1 MCKGGERLNEH
12 MNDTAEYVGLDG
24 IGPYTMRKTFGYWNY
39 KKLY

>member
-1 MCKGGERLNEH
+1 MMVVFLFFGD
-12 MNDTAEYVGLDG
+12 DTAEYVGLDG